1 MIPQRQSG
9 LGRGLGA
16 IIPPKPPTP
25 APQAPVPAEPSSQTP
40 SERKEQPAESQDF
53 SRAPLKEITEE
64 PVSTSGGLGLREIGM
79 NQIERNPYQ
88 PRTHFDHSELEELIK
103 SIEEHGMLQPLVV
116 SPFGENKYQL
126 IAGERRFRALGI
138 LGWTR
143 VPAIVREAS
152 EQQKLEFAIVENV
165 QRQDLNPMEEA
176 KAYIRLSEE
185 FGLTQDQIA
194 DRVGKSRPQISNTI
208 RLLQLPKEI
217 QDALMDKK
225 ISASN
230 ARTLLS
236 LPNDHERLKLFY
248 AMLTNNF
255 TVRQAEERV
264 AAPHGRVT
272 IKDPNIADF
281 EERMRA
287 WLRCRVI
294 VKESQKGTGEIKIRY
309 SSQEEF
315 KQLMEKLQDKEMGT
329 S

>member
-16 IIPPKPPTP
+16 IIPPKPQATVPTAVP
-25 APQAPVPAEPSSQTP
+25 EPVAVPELP
-40 SERKEQPAESQDF
+40 SERVLMTSSEAPALV
-53 SRAPLKEITEE
+53 LKETKEE
-64 PVSTSGGLGLREIGM
+64 VVLTSGLGLKEVAID
-79 NQIERNPYQ
+79 QIERNPYQ
-88 PRTHFDHSELEELIK
+88 PRVHFDHGELEELIK

-116 SPFGENKYQL
+116 SPLGNNKYQL

-138 LGWTR
+138 LGHTR
-143 VPAIVREAS
+143 VPVIVREAS

-165 QRQDLNPMEEA
+165 QRQDLNPIEEA
-176 KAYIRLSEE
+176 KAYIRLAEE
-185 FGLTQDQIA
+185 FGLTQEQIA

-248 AMLTNNF
+248 AMIANNF
-255 TVRQAEERV
+255 TVRQSEERA
-264 AAPHGRVT
+264 AAPRDRVV

-281 EERMRA
+281 EQRMRA

-294 VKESQKGTGEIKIRY
+294 VKESAKGTGEIKIRY
-309 SSQEEF
+309 SSPEEF
-315 KQLMEKLQDKEMGT
+315 KALMEKLEDKQAG
-329 S
+329 SI